1 MTIRSFG
8 LEGRCAIVTGGA
20 SGIGFA
26 TALRLLE
33 SGASVSIWDVNSQ
46 ALADAQSRLQQH
58 GTVDTQSVDVAD
70 LSAVKEC
77 AMAVK
82 QTLGSVDILINS
94 AGISG
99 PSMPLVDYA
108 EATWRQVIDI
118 DLTGTFFC
126 CQAVLPYMLETNWGR
141 IVNVASVA
149 GKEGNPMVCAYSAAK
164 AGVIGLTKSLG
175 KELANTDIRVNCI
188 TPATVN
194 TEILK
199 QLSQQQIDYM
209 VSRIPIGRM
218 GTVEENANMIV
229 WMCTEECSFTT
240 GAIFDTSGGR
250 CTY

>member
-1 MTIRSFG
+1 MAIKSFG
-8 LEGRCAIVTGGA
+8 LEGRVAIVTGGG
-20 SGIGFA
+20 SGIGFT
-26 TALRLLE
+26 TAERLLD
-33 SGASVSIWDVNSQ
+33 SGASVSLWDNNSH
-46 ALADAQSRLQQH
+46 ALDDARLRLE
-58 GTVDTQSVDVAD
+58 GRGAVDTRTVDITD
-70 LSAVKEC
+70 LKSVKEC
-77 AMAVK
+77 ATAAND
-82 QTLGSVDILINS
+82 TFGSIDILVNS

-99 PSMPLVDYA
+99 PNMPLVDYA
-108 EATWRQVIDI
+108 EDKWRQVIDI

-126 CQAVLPYMLETNWGR
+126 CQAVLPYMIKKNWGR

-175 KELANTDIRVNCI
+175 KELADTNIRVNTV

-199 QLSQQQIDYM
+199 QLSQKQIDYM
-209 VSRIPIGRM
+209 VSKIPIGRM
-218 GTVEENANMIV
+218 GTVEENANMIA

-240 GAIFDTSGGR
+240 GAVFDTSGGR

>member
-1 MTIRSFG
+1 MAIKSFG
-8 LEGRCAIVTGGA
+8 LEKRSAIVTGGG

-26 TALRLLE
+26 TAERLLE
-33 SGASVSIWDVNSQ
+33 SGASVSLWDNNAQ
-46 ALADAQSRLQQH
+46 ALDDARLRLE
-58 GTVDTQSVDVAD
+58 GRGSVDTRTVDITD
-70 LSAVKEC
+70 LVSIKEC
-77 AMAVK
+77 AIAVNEAF
-82 QTLGSVDILINS
+82 GSIDILVNS

-99 PSMPLVDYA
+99 PSMPLVEYA
-108 EATWRQVIDI
+108 EDKWRQVIDI

-126 CQAVLPYMLETNWGR
+126 CQAVLPYMIEKNWGR

-175 KELANTDIRVNCI
+175 KELADTNIRVNTV

-199 QLSQQQIDYM
+199 QLSQEQIDYM
-209 VSRIPIGRM
+209 VAKIPIGRM
-218 GTVEENANMIV
+218 GTVEENANMIA

-240 GAIFDTSGGR
+240 GAVFDTSGGR

>member
-1 MTIRSFG
+1 MAIKSFG
-8 LEGRCAIVTGGA
+8 LEGKCAIVSGGA

-26 TALRLLE
+26 TAQRLLE
-33 SGASVSIWDVNSQ
+33 SGAKVSLWDIQ
-46 ALADAQSRLQQH
+46 AAALDSARSRLQSL
-58 GTVDTQSVDVAD
+58 GAVDVRAVD
-70 LSAVKEC
+70 VTNLAALKSAAAQVKD
-77 AMAVK
+77 A
-82 QTLGSVDILINS
+82 LGSVDILVNS

-99 PSMPLVDYA
+99 PSIKLVDYP

-126 CQAVLPYMLETNWGR
+126 CQAVLPYMIERNWGR

-199 QLSQQQIDYM
+199 QLTQQQIDYM

-218 GTVEENANMIV
+218 GTVEENANMIA

-240 GAIFDTSGGR
+240 GAVFDTSGGR